1 MGKEIEMF
9 LLVFFLLL
17 LILWNLFQIE
27 TYGVK
32 FGISKYELNKCFNI
46 SRNDWNPCDWDPGIH
61 ELLLEPH
68 ASGYVKVCTMRGRGE
83 IPLVQVSCHMRTAGT
98 LCLLCPCR
106 DPLIIIRALDLGE
119 RGSKNSWLVDES
131 CFLLFTS
138 MFLRSAYS
146 LMVFDCALP
155 PFKCVNNCSVC
166 AAYTLYKHS
175 ETEDWWN
182 QRPQALVST
191 YSQILLERNVWMEKH
206 F

>member
-106 DPLIIIRALDLGE
+106 DPLIIKSPWFRREGKQKQLAGGWKLFSVVYFYVLKISIELNGF
-119 RGSKNSWLVDES
+119 WLR
-131 CFLLFTS
+131 F
-138 MFLRSAYS
+138 A
-146 LMVFDCALP
+146 P
-155 PFKCVNNCSVC
+155 
-166 AAYTLYKHS
+166 
-175 ETEDWWN
+175 
-182 QRPQALVST
+182 
-191 YSQILLERNVWMEKH
+191 I
-206 F
+206 